1 MDTQVHE
8 RSPACAFTG
17 DASPV
22 WLESF
27 ACLGNSSSL
36 HSCLLVAPEWDRRRL
51 RVGKPPVHF
60 PELIARIKKGDQ
72 TAAEEAW
79 NALDR
84 NHDGVLTGHEQ
95 QKCLDICTAE
105 ILAHLDTMDPH
116 RKDILAKGMVPAFM
130 KKSLDPNNDGK
141 ITKDEYVHRVTE
153 ALR

>member
-1 MDTQVHE
+1 MGGSQ
-8 RSPACAFTG
+8 
-17 DASPV
+17 AS
-22 WLESF
+22 S
-27 ACLGNSSSL
+27 G
-36 HSCLLVAPEWDRRRL
+36 
-51 RVGKPPVHF
+51 GKPPVHF

-95 QKCLDICTAE
+95 QKCLDICTSE

-141 ITKDEYVHRVTE
+141 IAKDEYVHRVTE
-153 ALR
+153 ALRWGSGVASPSTLACCLTIVQYRNDV